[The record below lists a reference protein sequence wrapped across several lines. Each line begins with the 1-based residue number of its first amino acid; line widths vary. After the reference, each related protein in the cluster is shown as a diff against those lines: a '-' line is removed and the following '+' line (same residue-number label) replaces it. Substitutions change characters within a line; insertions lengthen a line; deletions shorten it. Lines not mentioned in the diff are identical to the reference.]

1 MPQERETRPPRGPRR
16 SDERRGTQREGRGA
30 EARRSNGQEP
40 RRREERR
47 DKPPDPNSPFAKL
60 AALKAQLEGRDGDKR

>member
-1 MPQERETRPPRGPRR
+1 V
-16 SDERRGTQREGRGA
+16 RRGTQREGRGA